1 MEERDMAGILRTK
14 GGGRN
19 CLSLPLTAGLE
30 GEISSQ
36 DYSDG
41 VTTAVQNHW

>member
-19 CLSLPLTAGLE
+19 CSSLPLTAGLE